1 MTVRQG
7 SRDAILHAVISVL
20 STRGSD
26 AVTIRNVAAEAGV
39 SVGAVQHNFPTKDA
53 LIIGAMTA
61 VNDRFRDRLRHL
73 LENEESAEQRLRMF
87 CEEVACLTDTGVV
100 DAVVWTAFAARATTD
115 PGIRSIHAA
124 DWGGTEDFLQQLL
137 DAAYPDAGITADDA
151 ALVLAVT
158 DGIAVARAAE
168 KTDRMTAGRAL
179 RLIDAALAPIA
190 ARQRLQG

>member
-1 MTVRQG
+1 MTVRGG
-7 SRDAILHAVISVL
+7 SRDAILDAVISVL
-20 STRGSD
+20 SARGSD

-61 VNDRFRDRLRHL
+61 VNERFRERLRFL
-73 LENEESAEQRLRMF
+73 LENEESAEQRVRLF
-87 CEEVACLTDTGVV
+87 CEEVSCLTDTGLT

-115 PGIRSIHAA
+115 PGIRSIHAS
-124 DWGGTEDFLQQLL
+124 DWGDTEGFLKQLL
-137 DAAYPDAGITADDA
+137 DDAYPDAGVTADDA

-168 KTDRMTAGRAL
+168 QTDRVTAERAL
-179 RLIDAALAPIA
+179 RLIDASLAPIA
-190 ARQRLQG
+190 ARQRPYG

>member
-1 MTVRQG
+1 MIVRRG
-7 SRDAILHAVISVL
+7 SRDAILDAVISVL

-39 SVGAVQHNFPTKDA
+39 SVGAVQHNFPTKEA

-61 VNDRFRDRLRHL
+61 VNVRFRERLRL
-73 LENEESAEQRLRMF
+73 LLQNEESAERRLRAF
-87 CEEVACLTDTGVV
+87 CEEVSCLTETGLT
-100 DAVVWTAFAARATTD
+100 DAVVWTAFAARATTE
-115 PGIRSIHAA
+115 PGIQAIHAA

-168 KTDRMTAGRAL
+168 KTDRMTAERAV

-190 ARQRLQG
+190 ARRRP

>member
-1 MTVRQG
+1 MTVRPG
-7 SRDAILHAVISVL
+7 GRSAILHAVISVL

-39 SVGAVQHNFPTKDA
+39 SVGSVQHNFPTKEA

-61 VNDRFRDRLRHL
+61 VNERFRERLRSL
-73 LENEESAEQRLRMF
+73 LQSEESAERRLRIF
-87 CEEVACLTDTGVV
+87 CEEVSCLTETGLT

-115 PGIRSIHAA
+115 PGIRAIHSA
-124 DWGGTEDFLQQLL
+124 DWGATEGFLQQLL
-137 DAAYPDAGITADDA
+137 DAAYPDSGVTADDA

-168 KTDRMTAGRAL
+168 QTERMTAERAV
-179 RLIDAALAPIA
+179 RLIDAALAPLA
-190 ARQRLQG
+190 ARQLPQG